1 MPAES
6 SPLKL
11 NITDNVKAAMRAKEK
26 ERLATLRQITAAIK
40 QVEVDNRQDLDDEGI
55 ITILTKMCKQRRDS
69 LSQFQAAGRDDLA
82 AIEIAELAIIEE
94 FMPAAMTEQEIADAI
109 QAAIAESGAS
119 SARDMGAVMN
129 ILRPQL
135 QGRAD
140 MGAVSGLVK
149 AALSAESR

>member
-11 NITDNVKAAMRAKEK
+11 TITDNVKDAMRAKEK

-40 QVEVDNRQDLDDEGI
+40 QFEVDNRKDLDDEGI

-82 AIEIAELAIIEE
+82 VIEIAELAIIEE
-94 FMPAAMTEQEIADAI
+94 FMPTAMTEQEIADAI
-109 QAAIAESGAS
+109 QAAISESGAA

-149 AALSAESR
+149 AALSV

>member
-11 NITDNVKAAMRAKEK
+11 RITENVITTMRAKEK

-40 QVEVDNRQDLDDEGI
+40 QYEIDNRKDLDDEGI

-69 LSQFQAAGRDDLA
+69 LSQFQAAGREDLA
-82 AIEIAELAIIEE
+82 VIEIAELAIIEE
-94 FMPAAMTEQEIADAI
+94 FMPIAMTEQEIADAI
-109 QAAIAESGAS
+109 QAAITKSGAS

-140 MGAVSGLVK
+140 MGAVSGQVK
-149 AALSAESR
+149 AALSA

>member
-6 SPLKL
+6 SPLK
-11 NITDNVKAAMRAKEK
+11 IVIQDNVKVAMRAKEK

-40 QVEVDNRQDLDDEGI
+40 QVEVDNRTDLDDDGI

-69 LSQFQAAGRDDLA
+69 LSQFQQAGRDDLA
-82 AIEIAELAIIEE
+82 AIEVAELAIIEE
-94 FMPAAMTEQEIADAI
+94 FMPAAMTDDEI
-109 QAAIAESGAS
+109 QTAIAQTIAEVGAS
-119 SARDMGAVMN
+119 SPKEMGAVMN
-129 ILRPQL
+129 VLRPKV

-149 AALSAESR
+149 AALTA

>member
-11 NITDNVKAAMRAKEK
+11 VLQDNVKAAMRAKEK
-26 ERLATLRQITAAIK
+26 ERLATLRQISAAIK
-40 QVEVDNRQDLDDEGI
+40 QIEVDTRQDVDDDGI
-55 ITILTKMCKQRRDS
+55 ITVLTKMCKQRRDS
-69 LSQFQAAGRDDLA
+69 LSQFEAAGRDDLA

-94 FMPAAMTEQEIADAI
+94 FMPTAMTDDEVADAI
-109 QAAIAESGAS
+109 KAVITEVGAASP
-119 SARDMGAVMN
+119 RDMGAVMN
-129 ILRPQL
+129 ALRPKL

-149 AALSAESR
+149 AALTA

>member
-40 QVEVDNRQDLDDEGI
+40 QFEIDNRQDLDDEGI

-94 FMPAAMTEQEIADAI
+94 FMPTAMTEQEIADAI

-149 AALSAESR
+149 VALSA

>member
-1 MPAES
+1 MSAES

-11 NITDNVKAAMRAKEK
+11 NITDNVIAAMRAKEK

-40 QVEVDNRQDLDDEGI
+40 QFEIDNRQDLDDEGI

-69 LSQFQAAGRDDLA
+69 LSQFEAAGRNDLA
-82 AIEIAELAIIEE
+82 VIEIAELAIIEE
-94 FMPAAMTEQEIADAI
+94 FMPSAMTEQEVADAI
-109 QAAIAESGAS
+109 HAAIAQSGAT

-149 AALSAESR
+149 TALSA